1 MVARL
6 KKSVATKLKLLA
18 FLGIYSCCAC
28 FAYPVEQVEDY
39 AQEESMRNL
48 ELRLK
53 SMQRR
58 LEGMAMQTKQQAE
71 ACSELAQQVTRLR
84 GMQDMVQLPPATKKS
99 TAYEEV
105 TVSAEVLYQQLL
117 TAVEQKNY
125 TRAEGY
131 AINFIDNFPKDQNIG
146 LVYFWLA
153 EIKMLYSDRLQARR
167 YYEEALQSL
176 HGKASS
182 KSADILLK
190 LAVIAKK
197 EGKSARASQYI
208 QRVLKEYPGSTAA
221 HLARIEQKQLQS
233 E

>member
-6 KKSVATKLKLLA
+6 KKSIATKLRLLA
-18 FLGIYSCCAC
+18 FLGIYSCCTC
-28 FAYPVEQVEDY
+28 FAYPAEQVESY

-58 LEGMAMQTKQQAE
+58 LEGIAVQTKQQAE
-71 ACSELAQQVTRLR
+71 VCSELAQQVTRLR
-84 GMQDMVQLPPATKKS
+84 GVHDMVQLPPIKKK
-99 TAYEEV
+99 TAAYEDLAAN
-105 TVSAEVLYQQLL
+105 AEVLYQQLL

-131 AINFIDNFPKDQNIG
+131 AFSFIDNFPKDQNIG

-176 HGKASS
+176 HGKVNS

-197 EGKSARASQYI
+197 EGESARASQYI
-208 QRVLKEYPGSTAA
+208 QRILKEYPGSTAA
-221 HLARIEQKQLQS
+221 HLARIEQKQLRS